1 MKILLVED
9 DPLTR
14 TTLSE
19 ILLAHQYTVNTA
31 TDGLTTLEMA
41 GSFLY
46 DLILL
51 DIGIPKLDGI
61 SVCKQLRSKGYQN
74 PILLLTARD
83 SSTDR
88 VMGLDAGADDYVV
101 KPFDINELM
110 ARVRALLRRGK
121 SVSTAVMTWENLS
134 FDPINNEVKSGERL
148 IHLTSKEYCLLELFL
163 LNPKRIFSRRAILD
177 RLWDFAESPGEET
190 VSTHIKCLRQKL
202 KAAGSADPIETV
214 HGLGYRLRSP
224 VSPSASD
231 ATESQTAT
239 NSSNSRQEIA
249 QITSRIWENFK
260 DKVKVQIEILEQV
273 APALLQRKLTP
284 ELHQQ
289 ARNEAHK
296 LAGSLGIF
304 GLREGSQVAREL
316 ECLLELPKIEVN
328 QAQLISDLVVSLSLE
343 ASRETLLTPLSS
355 EPVAYSP
362 LILIVDDDL
371 MLAERIRIEAIAWGL
386 RIEMATDLS
395 VARKMIAQNP
405 PNIILLDLTF
415 PSVPAEDGITLLKE
429 LRPMIP
435 QIPVITLTGRQSL
448 SDRVTVASLGVKRF
462 LQKPLP
468 AYEILKAIT
477 EVLSQSRSVQGNRV
491 LIVDDDPTLL
501 ISVSSLLEAKGLS
514 VTTLQNSEQFW
525 DVLLDCRPD
534 LLILDW
540 EISGFT
546 GLDLCQAVRTD
557 QRWCHLPIIFFSVHT
572 EESSIMQAFAVG
584 ASDYLSK
591 ATAPE
596 TLITQVL
603 RRLQPVE

>member
-1 MKILLVED
+1 MKVLLVED
-9 DPLTR
+9 DPLTS

-19 ILLAHQYTVNTA
+19 ILLAHQYTVNTV

-41 GSFLY
+41 ETFLY

-202 KAAGSADPIETV
+202 KAAGSADPVETV

-231 ATESQTAT
+231 STESQAIT
-239 NSSNSRQEIA
+239 NPSNSRQEIA

-260 DKVKVQIEILEQV
+260 DKVKVQIETLEQV
-273 APALLQRKLTP
+273 APALIQRKLTP
-284 ELHQQ
+284 QLQQQ

-316 ECLLELPKIEVN
+316 EYLLEQPKLEIG

-355 EPVAYSP
+355 QPVAYSP

-371 MLAERIRIEAIAWGL
+371 MLAERIRVEAIAWGL
-386 RIEMATDLS
+386 RIEMATDLP

-405 PNIILLDLTF
+405 PNVILLDLTF
-415 PSVPAEDGITLLKE
+415 PSVPTEDGLTLLKE
-429 LRPMIP
+429 LSHRIP

-448 SDRVTVASLGVKRF
+448 TDRVTVARLGVKAF

-491 LIVDDDPTLL
+491 LVVDDDPNLL
-501 ISVSSLLEAKGLS
+501 TSVSNLLETKGLS

-525 DVLLDCRPD
+525 EVLLDCRPD

-540 EISGFT
+540 EMSGFN

-557 QRWCHLPIIFFSVHT
+557 QRWRHLPIIFLSVHT

-591 ATAPE
+591 TTAPE

-603 RRLQPVE
+603 RRLQPV

>member
-9 DPLTR
+9 DPLTS

-19 ILLAHQYTVNTA
+19 ILLAHQYTVNTV

-41 GSFLY
+41 ETFLY

-121 SVSTAVMTWENLS
+121 SVSTAVMTWGNLS

-224 VSPSASD
+224 VSPSSSNPVEAKPP
-231 ATESQTAT
+231 TPP
-239 NSSNSRQEIA
+239 SNSRQEIT

-260 DKVKVQIEILEQV
+260 DKVKVQIETLEQV
-273 APALLQRKLTP
+273 APALLQSKLTA
-284 ELHQQ
+284 ELQQQ

-316 ECLLELPKIEVN
+316 EYLLESPKIEVN

-386 RIEMATDLS
+386 RIEMATDLP
-395 VARKMIAQNP
+395 VARKMIFQNP

-415 PSVPAEDGITLLKE
+415 PSPQEDGLTLLEE
-429 LRPMIP
+429 LSHRIP

-448 SDRVTVASLGVKRF
+448 SDRVTVARLGVKRF
-462 LQKPLP
+462 LHKPLP

-477 EVLSQSRSVQGNRV
+477 EILSQSRSGKGNRV
-491 LIVDDDPTLL
+491 LIVDNDPELL
-501 ISVSSLLEAKGLS
+501 TYISSLLEAEGLN

-525 DVLLDCRPD
+525 DMLLDCRPD

-546 GLDLCQAVRTD
+546 GSDLCQAVRTD

-572 EESSIMQAFAVG
+572 DETSILQAFAVG

-591 ATAPE
+591 TIAPE
-596 TLITQVL
+596 TLITQVF
-603 RRLQPVE
+603 RRLQPV

>member
-9 DPLTR
+9 DPLTS

-19 ILLAHQYTVNTA
+19 ILLAHQYTVNTV

-41 GSFLY
+41 ETFLY

-148 IHLTSKEYCLLELFL
+148 VHLTSKEYCLLELFL

-224 VSPSASD
+224 VSPSSSD
-231 ATESQTAT
+231 SNKSQPAT
-239 NSSNSRQEIA
+239 NSTNSRQEIA

-273 APALLQRKLTP
+273 APALLQSKLTP
-284 ELHQQ
+284 ELQQQ

-316 ECLLELPKIEVN
+316 EYLLESPKIELKE
-328 QAQLISDLVVSLSLE
+328 AQLISDLVVSLSLE
-343 ASRETLLTPLSS
+343 ASRETLLTPLYSK
-355 EPVAYSP
+355 PVAYSP

-371 MLAERIRIEAIAWGL
+371 MLAERIRVEAIAWGL
-386 RIEMATDLS
+386 RIEMVTDLP

-415 PSVPAEDGITLLKE
+415 PSVPTEDGLTLLKE
-429 LRPMIP
+429 LSLMIP

-448 SDRVTVASLGVKRF
+448 TDRVTVARLGVKVF

-477 EVLSQSRSVQGNRV
+477 EVLSQSRSGKGNRV

-501 ISVSSLLEAKGLS
+501 TYVSKLLETKGLS

-546 GLDLCQAVRTD
+546 GLDICQAVRTD
-557 QRWCHLPIIFFSVHT
+557 QRWRHLPIIFFSVHT
-572 EESSIMQAFAVG
+572 EETSIMKAFAVG

-591 ATAPE
+591 TTAPE

-603 RRLQPVE
+603 RRLQPV

>member
-1 MKILLVED
+1 M
-9 DPLTR
+9 
-14 TTLSE
+14 
-19 ILLAHQYTVNTA
+19 
-31 TDGLTTLEMA
+31 
-41 GSFLY
+41 
-46 DLILL
+46 
-51 DIGIPKLDGI
+51 
-61 SVCKQLRSKGYQN
+61 
-74 PILLLTARD
+74 
-83 SSTDR
+83 
-88 VMGLDAGADDYVV
+88 
-101 KPFDINELM
+101 
-110 ARVRALLRRGK
+110 
-121 SVSTAVMTWENLS
+121 
-134 FDPINNEVKSGERL
+134 
-148 IHLTSKEYCLLELFL
+148 
-163 LNPKRIFSRRAILD
+163 
-177 RLWDFAESPGEET
+177 
-190 VSTHIKCLRQKL
+190 
-202 KAAGSADPIETV
+202 
-214 HGLGYRLRSP
+214 
-224 VSPSASD
+224 
-231 ATESQTAT
+231 
-239 NSSNSRQEIA
+239 
-249 QITSRIWENFK
+249 
-260 DKVKVQIEILEQV
+260 
-273 APALLQRKLTP
+273 
-284 ELHQQ
+284 
-289 ARNEAHK
+289 
-296 LAGSLGIF
+296 
-304 GLREGSQVAREL
+304 AREL

-415 PSVPAEDGITLLKE
+415 PSVSTEDGITLLKE

-514 VTTLQNSEQFW
+514 VNTLQNSEQFW

-557 QRWCHLPIIFFSVHT
+557 QRWCHLPIIFFSVFT
-572 EESSIMQAFAVG
+572 SP
-584 ASDYLSK
+584 
-591 ATAPE
+591 AT
-596 TLITQVL
+596 
-603 RRLQPVE
+603 R

>member
-9 DPLTR
+9 DPLTS

-19 ILLAHQYTVNTA
+19 ILLAHQYTVNTV

-41 GSFLY
+41 ETFAY

-224 VSPSASD
+224 VSPSPSNPD
-231 ATESQTAT
+231 ESKPPTS
-239 NSSNSRQEIA
+239 SSNSRQEIT

-260 DKVKVQIEILEQV
+260 DRVKVQIEILEQV
-273 APALLQRKLTP
+273 APALLQRKLTS
-284 ELHQQ
+284 ELQQQ

-316 ECLLELPKIEVN
+316 EYLLESPKIEVN

-355 EPVAYSP
+355 QPVAYSP

-386 RIEMATDLS
+386 RIEMATDLP

-415 PSVPAEDGITLLKE
+415 PSPQEDGFILLEE
-429 LRPMIP
+429 LSHRIP

-448 SDRVTVASLGVKRF
+448 TDRVTVARLGVKRF

-477 EVLSQSRSVQGNRV
+477 EVLSQSRSGKGNRV
-491 LIVDDDPTLL
+491 LIVDNDPELL
-501 ISVSSLLEAKGLS
+501 TYISGLLEAQGLN

-525 DVLLDCRPD
+525 EMLLDCRPD

-546 GLDLCQAVRTD
+546 GSDLCQAVRTD
-557 QRWCHLPIIFFSVHT
+557 QRWCHLPIIFFSLHT
-572 EESSIMQAFAVG
+572 DETSILQAFAVG

-591 ATAPE
+591 TIAPE

-603 RRLQPVE
+603 RRLQPV

>member
-9 DPLTR
+9 DPLTS

-19 ILLAHQYTVNTA
+19 ILLAHQYTVNTV

-41 GSFLY
+41 ETFIY

-214 HGLGYRLRSP
+214 HGLGYRLRVP
-224 VSPSASD
+224 VSPS
-231 ATESQTAT
+231 
-239 NSSNSRQEIA
+239 SSNPVESKPPTSPSTSRQEITK
-249 QITSRIWENFK
+249 ITSRIWENFK
-260 DKVKVQIEILEQV
+260 DKVKLQIEILEQV
-273 APALLQRKLTP
+273 APALLQRKLTA
-284 ELHQQ
+284 ELQQQ

-316 ECLLELPKIEVN
+316 EYLLESPKIEVN

-371 MLAERIRIEAIAWGL
+371 MLAERIRVEAIAWGL
-386 RIEMATDLS
+386 RIEMATDLP
-395 VARKMIAQNP
+395 VARKMIFQNP

-415 PSVPAEDGITLLKE
+415 PSPQEDGLTLLE
-429 LRPMIP
+429 EISHRIP

-448 SDRVTVASLGVKRF
+448 SDRVTVARLGVKRF
-462 LQKPLP
+462 LHKPLP

-477 EVLSQSRSVQGNRV
+477 EVLSQSRSGKGNRV
-491 LIVDDDPTLL
+491 LIVDNDPELL
-501 ISVSSLLEAKGLS
+501 THISSLLEAEGLN

-525 DVLLDCRPD
+525 EMLLDCRPD

-546 GLDLCQAVRTD
+546 GSDLCQAVRTD

-572 EESSIMQAFAVG
+572 DETSILQAFAVG

-591 ATAPE
+591 TIAPE
-596 TLITQVL
+596 TLITQVF
-603 RRLQPVE
+603 RRLQAV

>member
-1 MKILLVED
+1 
-9 DPLTR
+9 
-14 TTLSE
+14 
-19 ILLAHQYTVNTA
+19 
-31 TDGLTTLEMA
+31 
-41 GSFLY
+41 
-46 DLILL
+46 
-51 DIGIPKLDGI
+51 
-61 SVCKQLRSKGYQN
+61 
-74 PILLLTARD
+74 
-83 SSTDR
+83 
-88 VMGLDAGADDYVV
+88 
-101 KPFDINELM
+101 
-110 ARVRALLRRGK
+110 
-121 SVSTAVMTWENLS
+121 
-134 FDPINNEVKSGERL
+134 
-148 IHLTSKEYCLLELFL
+148 
-163 LNPKRIFSRRAILD
+163 
-177 RLWDFAESPGEET
+177 
-190 VSTHIKCLRQKL
+190 
-202 KAAGSADPIETV
+202 
-214 HGLGYRLRSP
+214 
-224 VSPSASD
+224 
-231 ATESQTAT
+231 
-239 NSSNSRQEIA
+239 
-249 QITSRIWENFK
+249 
-260 DKVKVQIEILEQV
+260 
-273 APALLQRKLTP
+273 
-284 ELHQQ
+284 
-289 ARNEAHK
+289 
-296 LAGSLGIF
+296 
-304 GLREGSQVAREL
+304 
-316 ECLLELPKIEVN
+316 
-328 QAQLISDLVVSLSLE
+328 
-343 ASRETLLTPLSS
+343 
-355 EPVAYSP
+355 
-362 LILIVDDDL
+362 

-415 PSVPAEDGITLLKE
+415 PSVSTEDGITLLKE

>member
-9 DPLTR
+9 DPLTS

-19 ILLAHQYTVNTA
+19 ILLAHQYTVNTV

-41 GSFLY
+41 ETFLY

-148 IHLTSKEYCLLELFL
+148 VHLTSKEYCLLELFL

-202 KAAGSADPIETV
+202 KAAGSADPVETV

-224 VSPSASD
+224 VSPSSLD
-231 ATESQTAT
+231 STESQAIT
-239 NSSNSRQEIA
+239 NPSSTRREIA

-260 DKVKVQIEILEQV
+260 DKVKVQIEVLEQV
-273 APALLQRKLTP
+273 APALLQGKLTP
-284 ELHQQ
+284 ELQQQ

-316 ECLLELPKIEVN
+316 EYLLEQPKLEIS

-355 EPVAYSP
+355 QPVAYSP

-371 MLAERIRIEAIAWGL
+371 MLAERIRVEAIAWGL
-386 RIEMATDLS
+386 RIEMATDLP

-405 PNIILLDLTF
+405 PNVILLDLTF
-415 PSVPAEDGITLLKE
+415 PSPQEDGLTLLE
-429 LRPMIP
+429 EISHRIP

-448 SDRVTVASLGVKRF
+448 TDRVTVARLGVKAF

-468 AYEILKAIT
+468 AYEILKSIT
-477 EVLSQSRSVQGNRV
+477 EVLSQSRSGKGNRV
-491 LIVDDDPTLL
+491 LVVDDDSMLL
-501 ISVSSLLEAKGLS
+501 AFVSNLLEAEGLS
-514 VTTLQNSEQFW
+514 VTTLQN
-525 DVLLDCRPD
+525 
-534 LLILDW
+534 
-540 EISGFT
+540 
-546 GLDLCQAVRTD
+546 
-557 QRWCHLPIIFFSVHT
+557 
-572 EESSIMQAFAVG
+572 
-584 ASDYLSK
+584 
-591 ATAPE
+591 PE
-596 TLITQVL
+596 TILGGITRLSSRSPDFGLGNV
-603 RRLQPVE
+603 RLQWFRSLSSGAN

>member
-202 KAAGSADPIETV
+202 KAAGSANPIETV

-224 VSPSASD
+224 VSPSAS
-231 ATESQTAT
+231 QK
-239 NSSNSRQEIA
+239 R
-249 QITSRIWENFK
+249 
-260 DKVKVQIEILEQV
+260 
-273 APALLQRKLTP
+273 
-284 ELHQQ
+284 
-289 ARNEAHK
+289 
-296 LAGSLGIF
+296 
-304 GLREGSQVAREL
+304 
-316 ECLLELPKIEVN
+316 
-328 QAQLISDLVVSLSLE
+328 
-343 ASRETLLTPLSS
+343 
-355 EPVAYSP
+355 SP
-362 LILIVDDDL
+362 
-371 MLAERIRIEAIAWGL
+371 
-386 RIEMATDLS
+386 
-395 VARKMIAQNP
+395 
-405 PNIILLDLTF
+405 
-415 PSVPAEDGITLLKE
+415 
-429 LRPMIP
+429 
-435 QIPVITLTGRQSL
+435 
-448 SDRVTVASLGVKRF
+448 
-462 LQKPLP
+462 
-468 AYEILKAIT
+468 
-477 EVLSQSRSVQGNRV
+477 
-491 LIVDDDPTLL
+491 
-501 ISVSSLLEAKGLS
+501 
-514 VTTLQNSEQFW
+514 
-525 DVLLDCRPD
+525 
-534 LLILDW
+534 
-540 EISGFT
+540 
-546 GLDLCQAVRTD
+546 
-557 QRWCHLPIIFFSVHT
+557 
-572 EESSIMQAFAVG
+572 
-584 ASDYLSK
+584 
-591 ATAPE
+591 
-596 TLITQVL
+596 
-603 RRLQPVE
+603 